1 MVTSLM
7 YTTTHTYYEPLQ
19 TGNCAETNAI
29 IPFESHEVYPIIH
42 LNKKRTTEWGKKRES
57 KKKNRMKKRQPKMF
71 IRLNEKQILT
81 RANRSP
87 EQRPEIKKKD
97 LYIRK
102 ARNDNKWYIH
112 IQVQCTSLTAW
123 TWLSHQWVL
132 ILFLTQH
139 TFRSMDNFDKC
150 K

>member
-1 MVTSLM
+1 M
-7 YTTTHTYYEPLQ
+7 YTTTYTYYEPLQ

-29 IPFESHEVYPIIH
+29 IPFESHKVYPIIH
-42 LNKKRTTEWGKKRES
+42 LNKKRTTDWERKERARKKIVWKKTAEDVYQIERKANFNEGKSQSRTT
-57 KKKNRMKKRQPKMF
+57 
-71 IRLNEKQILT
+71 T
-81 RANRSP
+81 R
-87 EQRPEIKKKD
+87 KKD

-112 IQVQCTSLTAW
+112 IQVQCASLTAW